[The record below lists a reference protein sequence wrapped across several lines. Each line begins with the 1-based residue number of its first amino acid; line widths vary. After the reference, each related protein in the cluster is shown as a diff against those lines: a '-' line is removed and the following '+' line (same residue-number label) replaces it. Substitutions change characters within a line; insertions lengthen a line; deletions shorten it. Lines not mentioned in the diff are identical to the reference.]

1 MNAVSTTNT
10 LAVKNTATSSLSSTQ
25 ALLSVDS
32 TVTTGFS
39 LIDAKVAGNSQF
51 TVTAGGLTTIAA
63 GGLRITGGVT
73 VVDTGLT
80 VSAGSVVVSAT
91 TATTVSTDGALVVAG
106 GVGIAKNIQC
116 AGNSYAVSHA
126 NTSDRRLKTAVQDLE
141 AAQETIR
148 RLRPVTFEWRR
159 DEFPSR
165 NFPAGVF
172 PGFLADDVEEILP
185 DLVHQDGDG
194 WKSLNYVSLVPHLVS
209 AMQEMQEQL
218 AASELQM
225 TRMQQQI
232 DELQAAIT
240 V

>member
-1 MNAVSTTNT
+1 MDIRCAG
-10 LAVKNTATSSLSSTQ
+10 TSH
-25 ALLSVDS
+25 ALLHD
-32 TVTTGFS
+32 
-39 LIDAKVAGNSQF
+39 
-51 TVTAGGLTTIAA
+51 
-63 GGLRITGGVT
+63 
-73 VVDTGLT
+73 
-80 VSAGSVVVSAT
+80 
-91 TATTVSTDGALVVAG
+91 
-106 GVGIAKNIQC
+106 
-116 AGNSYAVSHA
+116 
-126 NTSDRRLKTAVQDLE
+126 NTSDRRLKTAVQDLK

-185 DLVHQDGDG
+185 DLVQQDGEG
-194 WKSLNYVSLVPHLVS
+194 WKSLNYVGLVPHLVS

-232 DELQAAIT
+232 DELQAAI
-240 V
+240 VV